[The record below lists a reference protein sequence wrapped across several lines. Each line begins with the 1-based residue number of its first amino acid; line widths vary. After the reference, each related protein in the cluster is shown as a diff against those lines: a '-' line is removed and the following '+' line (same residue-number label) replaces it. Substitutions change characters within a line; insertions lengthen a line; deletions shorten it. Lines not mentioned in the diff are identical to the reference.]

1 MLLLFQA
8 QADMLVY
15 Y

>member
-8 QADMLVY
+8 CSSEVS
-15 Y
+15 